1 MSVVR
6 KFIINRNDFKYIYAE
21 EHFIEDGIYEYHVF
35 DENGLHIQN
44 MDYFNW
50 LYGSDKKITLE
61 YFLSYVLTEMRTTYI
76 NDANIPSIY
85 ESAYEI
91 HKKIEGKNISN
102 PSMWGY
108 SHTLLDLLNKYND
121 FHIKKIASAKKFL
134 EDINYEDEYQR
145 IKQEL

>member
-91 HKKIEGKNISN
+91 HKKIEGKNIGKAFSEAADSYEK
-102 PSMWGY
+102 PEYTAY
-108 SHTLLDLLNKYND
+108 SHNGRN
-121 FHIKKIASAKKFL
+121 HHVSA
-134 EDINYEDEYQR
+134 
-145 IKQEL
+145 